1 MARLMHR
8 ERRRQSMRK
17 VVLAMLCMMRVMNTT
32 LMLYMFIMDFMMV
45 RRKPCIR
52 VNPNVY
58 QNQVDA
64 LNRLV
69 RGDDKDCHDQL
80 RNCLGALDG
89 TFVTVH
95 PPAQDRARYRSRK
108 GDYATNVLGVCSRNL
123 RFIYALSGWEGS
135 ATDSRVLRNAL
146 VRPHGLR
153 IPQGHYY
160 LVDAGYTNGPGFREE
175 YFNMNHASAR
185 NMIER
190 CFGVLKMRFAILRSC
205 SYYPMRTQC
214 RIVTAC
220 CLIHN
225 LIKREMAVDPIEI
238 EYTAWEQANVHIVPP
253 DDYIDTIEPTTQ
265 WTEMRD
271 NLATTMYNNWL
282 THAFRMESKPNGG
295 TKPSKAKGK
304 GKQSRRIWTVREEEG
319 LLACML
325 EEFKDGSKWG
335 AENGFKSGFFGAVE
349 ILFHKMFPGTTI
361 RANPNI
367 ESKVK
372 NWKEKYGLLADMRKL
387 SGFSWNHDTHSVI
400 VDSEDVWDEYVNFH
414 PKASGMNG
422 RVFPMF
428 LSWQLL
434 FGKDRATG
442 EMAED
447 AAEIMEDASGDV
459 SHQPSYEESFVGN
472 NEFYIP
478 RYTDGRFVF
487 GGADFIDLSTGGSQ
501 NTSPPTP
508 TSNAN
513 ATTPP
518 THANAT
524 TTTRPLKKA
533 KKLTRVEAKQDSL
546 TQAFGSYMSDTR
558 EVMEKLV
565 NAVSSEHRLSERR
578 QGVFVELEKLNLE
591 IEDMLTANA
600 MILATEEK
608 LDEFYSAPERY
619 RQQWVGMLLQGKLN
633 QK

>member
-1 MARLMHR
+1 MARLMHH

-52 VNPNVY
+52 VNLNVY

-69 RGDDKDCHDQL
+69 HGDDKDCHDQL

-95 PPAQDRARYRSRK
+95 PLAQDRARYRSRK
-108 GDYATNVLGVCSRNL
+108 GDYATNVLGVCRRNL

-160 LVDAGYTNGPGFREE
+160 LIDAGYTNGPGLLAPYRGQRYHINIWRQGHQPQSREE
-175 YFNMNHASAR
+175 YFNMNHASTR
-185 NMIER
+185 NVIER

-238 EYTAWEQANVHIVPP
+238 EYTAWEQANVHVVPP
-253 DDYIDTIEPTTQ
+253 DDYVDTIEPTTQ

-282 THAFRMESKPNGG
+282 TNAFRMESKPNGG

-304 GKQSRRIWTVREEEG
+304 DKQSRRIWTIREEEG

-400 VDSEDVWDEYVNFH
+400 VDSEDVWDEYVKFH

-447 AAEIMEDASGDV
+447 AAEIMEDASND
-459 SHQPSYEESFVGN
+459 
-472 NEFYIP
+472 
-478 RYTDGRFVF
+478 
-487 GGADFIDLSTGGSQ
+487 
-501 NTSPPTP
+501 
-508 TSNAN
+508 
-513 ATTPP
+513 
-518 THANAT
+518 
-524 TTTRPLKKA
+524 
-533 KKLTRVEAKQDSL
+533 
-546 TQAFGSYMSDTR
+546 AFGSYMSDTR

-565 NAVSSEHRLSERR
+565 NAVSSEHKLSERR
-578 QGVFVELEKLNLE
+578 QGVFAELEKLNLE

-600 MILATEEK
+600 MILAIEEK
-608 LDEFYSAPERY
+608 LDEFYSVPERY
-619 RQQWVGMLLQGKLN
+619 RQQLVGYDEIKANNTRLGICFVWPCDGQMG
-633 QK
+633 

>member
-1 MARLMHR
+1 
-8 ERRRQSMRK
+8 MRK

-64 LNRLV
+64 LNREVTLV
-69 RGDDKDCHDQL
+69 EKVAIFLWIIGHHNKNRPTKFQFVRSGETVSRHFNTVLLAVLRLYSQL
-80 RNCLGALDG
+80 WYRPQPVPTNDPDHRWRWFKNCLGALDG

-95 PPAQDRARYRSRK
+95 PPAQDRARYR
-108 GDYATNVLGVCSRNL
+108 VCHRL
-123 RFIYALSGWEGS
+123 ES
-135 ATDSRVLRNAL
+135 AAKCVGEASWVKNSTGTPTQS
-146 VRPHGLR
+146 
-153 IPQGHYY
+153 
-160 LVDAGYTNGPGFREE
+160 REE

-185 NMIER
+185 NVIER
-190 CFGVLKMRFAILRSC
+190 YFGVLKMRFAILRSC

-225 LIKREMAVDPIEI
+225 LIKREMAMDPIEI
-238 EYTAWEQANVHIVPP
+238 EYTAWEQANVHVVPP

-271 NLATTMYNNWL
+271 NLVTTMYNNWL
-282 THAFRMESKPNGG
+282 TNG
-295 TKPSKAKGK
+295 PAA
-304 GKQSRRIWTVREEEG
+304 EEEG

-367 ESKVK
+367 ESK
-372 NWKEKYGLLADMRKL
+372 
-387 SGFSWNHDTHSVI
+387 
-400 VDSEDVWDEYVNFH
+400 FH

-442 EMAED
+442 VKWRKMRLKSWK
-447 AAEIMEDASGDV
+447 MLLMM
-459 SHQPSYEESFVGN
+459 
-472 NEFYIP
+472 
-478 RYTDGRFVF
+478 YTDGRFVF

-501 NTSPPTP
+501 NAS
-508 TSNAN
+508 
-513 ATTPP
+513 
-518 THANAT
+518 
-524 TTTRPLKKA
+524 KEVDKGGG
-533 KKLTRVEAKQDSL
+533 KEDSL

-565 NAVSSEHRLSERR
+565 NAVSSDHRLSERR
-578 QGVFVELEKLNLE
+578 QGVFAELEKLNLE

-608 LDEFYSAPERY
+608 LDEFYSVPERY
-619 RQQWVGMLLQGKLN
+619 RQQLVGYDEIKANITRLGICFVWACEGQMG
-633 QK
+633 

>member
-32 LMLYMFIMDFMMV
+32 LMLYMFIMDFMMLP
-45 RRKPCIR
+45 RKPCIR

-80 RNCLGALDG
+80 RVNRHTFMRLCHLLEENGLKNSREVTLVEKVAIFLWIIGHHNKNRPTKFQFVRSGETVSRHFNTVLLAVLRLYSQLWYRPQPVPANDPDHRWRWFENCLGALDG

-108 GDYATNVLGVCSRNL
+108 GDYATNVLGGCSRNL

-160 LVDAGYTNGPGFREE
+160 LVDAGYTNGPGLLAPYRGQRYHINIWRQGHQPQSREE

-185 NMIER
+185 NVIER

-238 EYTAWEQANVHIVPP
+238 EYTAWEQANVHVVPP
-253 DDYIDTIEPTTQ
+253 DDYIGNIEPTTQ

-282 THAFRMESKPNGG
+282 ING
-295 TKPSKAKGK
+295 P
-304 GKQSRRIWTVREEEG
+304 
-319 LLACML
+319 
-325 EEFKDGSKWG
+325 
-335 AENGFKSGFFGAVE
+335 
-349 ILFHKMFPGTTI
+349 
-361 RANPNI
+361 
-367 ESKVK
+367 
-372 NWKEKYGLLADMRKL
+372 
-387 SGFSWNHDTHSVI
+387 
-400 VDSEDVWDEYVNFH
+400 
-414 PKASGMNG
+414 AS
-422 RVFPMF
+422 
-428 LSWQLL
+428 
-434 FGKDRATG
+434 
-442 EMAED
+442 
-447 AAEIMEDASGDV
+447 
-459 SHQPSYEESFVGN
+459 
-472 NEFYIP
+472 
-478 RYTDGRFVF
+478 
-487 GGADFIDLSTGGSQ
+487 
-501 NTSPPTP
+501 
-508 TSNAN
+508 
-513 ATTPP
+513 
-518 THANAT
+518 
-524 TTTRPLKKA
+524 
-533 KKLTRVEAKQDSL
+533 
-546 TQAFGSYMSDTR
+546 
-558 EVMEKLV
+558 
-565 NAVSSEHRLSERR
+565 
-578 QGVFVELEKLNLE
+578 
-591 IEDMLTANA
+591 
-600 MILATEEK
+600 
-608 LDEFYSAPERY
+608 
-619 RQQWVGMLLQGKLN
+619 
-633 QK
+633 